1 MQLNG
6 ELSMKIL
13 LTMNGELSI
22 YLAAWITTLLFH
34 CINNHRHIVNI
45 SLFLFEVKKLA
56 PQLQV
61 VQCKHCTDV

>member
-1 MQLNG
+1 
-6 ELSMKIL
+6 
-13 LTMNGELSI
+13 MNGELSI
-22 YLAAWITTLLFH
+22 YLATWIATLLFH

-61 VQCKHCTDV
+61 VQGKHCTDV